1 MTTPP
6 ETPVQSAAEP
16 SYYQD
21 SSALG
26 WHCVQTKPKSEHF
39 AAAHLKNS
47 GEEEIEV
54 FCPRIRYKKNTRRG
68 KVWFNEALFPCYLFV
83 RFRPVV
89 HHRTVLYAHAV
100 NKIVRFGE
108 RIPVIGDEVIAA
120 LRKEMGGDEIR
131 ELPPEVEQGDH
142 VILGEGPLAGL
153 TGVVHLILTGEER
166 VRILFEFLGRQTF
179 VEAGLDAISLADDP
193 RHHLDRER

>member
-1 MTTPP
+1 MREELEPKTSLI
-6 ETPVQSAAEP
+6 VEP
-16 SYYQD
+16 SFYED
-21 SSALG
+21 SSALS

-39 AAAHLKNS
+39 AAAHLRSS
-47 GEEEIEV
+47 GDEEIEV

-83 RFRPVV
+83 RFRPII

-108 RIPVIGDEVIAA
+108 RIPVLADEIIEA
-120 LRKEMGGDEIR
+120 LRKEMGDGEIR
-131 ELPPEVEQGDH
+131 EIPPEVEEGDH
-142 VILGEGPLAGL
+142 VVLGEGPLAGL
-153 TGVVHLILTGEER
+153 TGVVQLVLTGEER

-179 VEAGLDAISLADDP
+179 AEVGLDTISLEKDP
-193 RHHLDRER
+193 RQQLGSKS